1 MAIPLLP
8 LLAAG
13 VAGLVTYIASGG
25 KKGETVN
32 AVIDEVQK
40 IIPDPKINAAIDAA
54 QEIREQIVNHDKGDT
69 DADQKK
75 TSE

>member
-1 MAIPLLP
+1 MALPLLP

-13 VAGLVTYIASGG
+13 VAGLVTYIATGG
-25 KKGETVN
+25 KKGATVN

-54 QEIREQIVNHDKGDT
+54 QEIREQIVNQDRGET